1 MKNAQ
6 YRFLVRPQQRGLSLV
21 ELMIGMALGLVVIL
35 AVVYVFAGSR
45 ASHRH
50 QESFSG
56 VQEAGRIA
64 LEVLGRDIRMAGNPG
79 CGNLGVIEHR
89 SAVIVP
95 PEAQFSN
102 AVAVTGNQGTLT
114 VVRGSAESTLLAVQP
129 ASNQVQVDNLA
140 ALGAVVAGDRLLLS
154 DCVYSEVLTVLTV
167 DVVTGNLVTAS
178 ADLSRQYRPGTQVMR
193 LERIVFARSAA
204 NELTRNGQP
213 VVGGVTALEFQ
224 YGLVGPGTRSVQEYA
239 STPTLPQLSSAVS
252 VRTALTVTQADVA
265 MSFNNTVALRNRAP

>member
-1 MKNAQ
+1 MNKAPHRLRLHGRQ
-6 YRFLVRPQQRGLSLV
+6 KGLSLV
-21 ELMIGMALGLVVIL
+21 ELMIGIALGLVVIL

-45 ASHRH
+45 ASYRH

-64 LEVLGRDIRMAGNPG
+64 LEVLSRDIRMAGNPG

-89 SAVIVP
+89 SAAINP
-95 PEAQFSN
+95 PEARFSN
-102 AVAVTGNQGTLT
+102 DVAITGDQGTLT
-114 VVRGSAESTLLAVQP
+114 VVRGSAENTQLVDSP
-129 ASNQVQVDNLA
+129 AANQIQVDNLA
-140 ALGAVVAGDRLLLS
+140 ALGTVAAGDRLVLS
-154 DCVYSEVLTVLTV
+154 DCVFSEVLTVNAV
-167 DVVTGNLVTAS
+167 AGNVVTAS

-213 VVGGVTALEFQ
+213 VVGGVTALQFQ
-224 YGLVGPGTRSVQEYA
+224 YGLVRPGTRSVQEYA
-239 STPTLPQLSSAVS
+239 TTPTLAQLSSAVA

>member
-45 ASHRH
+45 ASYRH

-89 SAVIVP
+89 SAAIVP

-114 VVRGSAESTLLAVQP
+114 VVRGSAESALLAVQP
-129 ASNQVQVDNLA
+129 ASNQIQVDNLA

-154 DCVYSEVLTVLTV
+154 DCVYSEVLTVN
-167 DVVTGNLVTAS
+167 VVAGNLLTA
-178 ADLSRQYRPGTQVMR
+178 AVDLSRQYRPGTQVMR